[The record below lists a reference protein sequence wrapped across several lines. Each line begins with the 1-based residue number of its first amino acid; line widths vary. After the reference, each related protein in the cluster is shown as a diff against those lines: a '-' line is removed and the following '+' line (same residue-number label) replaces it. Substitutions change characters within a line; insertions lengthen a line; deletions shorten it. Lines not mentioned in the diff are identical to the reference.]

1 MRSLLPAL
9 QQRVRSLHFQVI
21 PDDKMMNSRRV
32 WVALRHDRLTSSAMP
47 CVSQVMAQRKGLRN
61 QFRSFLGIRKS
72 GSSSGLSP
80 EPARSGAV
88 SGRYDAS
95 TAEFQLRQL
104 ADTAFMLQVQWQT
117 LLLKRCSAP
126 IKLMW
131 LKERRCQH
139 LMQ

>member
-1 MRSLLPAL
+1 
-9 QQRVRSLHFQVI
+9 
-21 PDDKMMNSRRV
+21 
-32 WVALRHDRLTSSAMP
+32 
-47 CVSQVMAQRKGLRN
+47 MAQRKGLRN

-104 ADTAFMLQVQWQT
+104 ADAAFMLQVRLRT
-117 LLLKRCSAP
+117 VLLDRHNAPADLLLPR
-126 IKLMW
+126 
-131 LKERRCQH
+131 
-139 LMQ
+139 

>member
-1 MRSLLPAL
+1 MAFRRSRL
-9 QQRVRSLHFQVI
+9 Q
-21 PDDKMMNSRRV
+21 
-32 WVALRHDRLTSSAMP
+32 SSTLP

-104 ADTAFMLQVQWQT
+104 ADAAFMLQVERQD
-117 LLLKRCSAP
+117 LLFGLQCPGLFDMA
-126 IKLMW
+126 
-131 LKERRCQH
+131 
-139 LMQ
+139 